1 MILTNPMDIGFS
13 MMFYTTISMSLKLR
27 EENQVLPSFESLM
40 GDDSFVNVELSL
52 LASNI
57 RKEVMNVLDFFLS
70 FLKVYDKRKSHNV
83 ILLIINP
90 RYKSFRI

>member
-27 EENQVLPSFESLM
+27 EENQVLLSFESLM
-40 GDDSFVNVELSL
+40 DDDSVVNAELSL
-52 LASNI
+52 LASNT
-57 RKEVMNVLDFFLS
+57 RKEVMNVLEFFLS

-83 ILLIINP
+83 ISFILDP
-90 RYKSFRI
+90 RYKNLCI

>member
-1 MILTNPMDIGFS
+1 MDIGFS